1 MQLGFTFLEVGSVRV
16 QFTKSIL
23 MKNMVDM
30 IISAIM
36 YFAVGFGFAFGD
48 GSSSGGL
55 IGSTNFFLSSN
66 QNASDIHHS
75 SAGWVYHWS
84 YCATA
89 ATIVAGA
96 IAERTQLVAY
106 GVYSIIGSTLLYPVI
121 THWIWSPTGWA
132 SALNP
137 NSLIAPVL
145 DDAGGIAVHTCAGM
159 CSIVACFFV
168 GPRQHRLDRKGNFVK
183 DLPKQNQSFIVFGM
197 FVLWFSWYAFNAG
210 PAILAA
216 ASNES
221 LMGNIAA
228 YTTICAASS
237 GATYLALSV
246 GLRKKLPEP
255 GDLCNGILAGLVCST
270 SGCSVIKPYF
280 GIVIGSLGGVIV
292 MVVSKLMRR
301 FRIDDVV
308 DAVAV
313 HLGCGVWSALSA
325 PLFAETVLNTDE
337 GLKYAYKS
345 CGVFTGCSEG
355 WKYLGSN
362 VLLTLL
368 TIIYVTAIVTPT
380 CFILRQC
387 KILRIKVESERHGV
401 DIVEFEGP
409 AYNNDMKSRRSK
421 LFNDVKHASPRIGMP
436 HGDGTC

>member
-1 MQLGFTFLEVGSVRV
+1 MVELATDPVDRAEFDKWKSHVESQELYLKHYQLVCSASIVILMQLGFTFLEVGSVRV

-30 IISAIM
+30 ILSALM
-36 YFAVGFGFAFGD
+36 YFVIGFGFAFGD
-48 GSSSGGL
+48 GSASGGF
-55 IGSTNFFLSSN
+55 IGSTNFFLISETN
-66 QNASDIHHS
+66 ISDIHHS

-106 GVYSIIGSTLLYPVI
+106 GVYSIIGATFLYPVI
-121 THWIWSPTGWA
+121 THWIWSETGWA
-132 SALNP
+132 SVYNP

-159 CSIVACFFV
+159 CSLVACFFV
-168 GPRQHRLDRKGNFVK
+168 GPRQHRLDRKGKFVK

-216 ASNES
+216 GEDEA
-221 LMGNIAA
+221 LMGNIAV
-228 YTTICAASS
+228 YTTVCAAAS
-237 GATYLALSV
+237 GASYLFISV
-246 GLRKKLPEP
+246 ASRKKLPEP

-270 SGCSVIKPYF
+270 SGCSVIQPYY
-280 GIVIGSLGGVIV
+280 GIVIGSFGGPIVII
-292 MVVSKLMRR
+292 VSKLLRK
-301 FRIDDVV
+301 FKIDDVV

-325 PLFAETVLNTDE
+325 PFFANTVPNTNE
-337 GLKYAYKS
+337 NATFKYKS
-345 CGVFTGCSEG
+345 CGIFTGCSEG

-368 TIIYVTAIVTPT
+368 TMMYVTAIITPT
-380 CFILRQC
+380 CFLLRQC
-387 KILRIKVESERHGV
+387 KVSS
-401 DIVEFEGP
+401 
-409 AYNNDMKSRRSK
+409 NS
-421 LFNDVKHASPRIGMP
+421 
-436 HGDGTC
+436 